1 MHRMNKMKNLL
12 LKKGIKLVCIAI
24 EGGDCIGKGTLS
36 KNLQIYLTENLSSLN
51 TEKRTF
57 LYPILA
63 SFPDYN
69 EPITGSEIKERL
81 SSGKSVN
88 QYIMNNVM
96 AENRYNVFYNIMCN
110 LLSSEDP
117 DYNPDV
123 ENGCEAIQIVICDR
137 SVFSAITYTLAKD
150 IRNNCTKNDVFSE
163 DLKKLYIEYITKD
176 LPYNLHL
183 NGSGLEI
190 DILNENMFKRYDK
203 VREKYSADIFSEID
217 YGRFRLYDV
226 VSIFNKDFS
235 QAIPTPDF
243 LVQVNEDFAD
253 PRSREAHKF
262 TQDARAERQGKD
274 TNEKDEGLQDGVTEI
289 YYEFRNIY
297 SDIIK
302 ETCRF
307 DLGEKKDMF
316 IAFGSNFGNTDYEE
330 KIFDIIKNASFDVV
344 EHKIHGNGD
353 VVDPFSDFPY

>member
-1 MHRMNKMKNLL
+1 MNRMNKMKDLL

-36 KNLQIYLTENLSSLN
+36 KNLQIYLTENLGSLN

-81 SSGKSVN
+81 SSGKPVN

-96 AENRYNVFYNIMCN
+96 SENRYNVFYNIMCN

-117 DYNPDV
+117 ECNPDIDKG
-123 ENGCEAIQIVICDR
+123 EEAIQIVICDR
-137 SVFSAITYTLAKD
+137 SVFSAITYTIAKD
-150 IRNNCTKNDVFSE
+150 IRGNCTRDGVFNEEFKN
-163 DLKKLYIEYITKD
+163 LYIHYITKD
-176 LPYNLHL
+176 LPYKMYL
-183 NGSGLEI
+183 NNTGLDI
-190 DILNENMFKRYDK
+190 DVLNENIFKRYDA
-203 VREKYSADIFSEID
+203 VREKYSPEVFSEID
-217 YGRFRLYDV
+217 YGKFRLYDV
-226 VSIFNKDFS
+226 VATFNKDFS
-235 QAIPTPDF
+235 NAIPTPDF
-243 LVQVNEDFAD
+243 LIQVNEDFSD

-262 TQDARAERQGKD
+262 TQDARAEKQGKD
-274 TNEKDEGLQDGVTEI
+274 TNEKDEGLQDGVTEV

-302 ETCRF
+302 ETCKF

-316 IAFGSNFGNTDYEE
+316 IAFGTNFGNTEYEE

-344 EHKIHGNGD
+344 EHKIHEKNED
-353 VVDPFSDFPY
+353 DFPIF